1 MAYDKEKHR
10 QMELR
15 RDIGNRSISSAPVS
29 SFSSPSYLSAHACFS
44 CRKSFKL
51 SCGESHVCPECGEGI
66 YLMGRAFKAPK
77 QRNDEQWRKV
87 QKLYALGFRFNRYG
101 GDYLSLPERLKEVDR
116 FVEENPE
123 HKLRTAEP
131 DLTLLPK

>member
-1 MAYDKEKHR
+1 
-10 QMELR
+10 MELR
-15 RDIGNRSISSAPVS
+15 RDVGNRKICSAPALP
-29 SFSSPSYLSAHACFS
+29 FSSRSYLTAHACFS

-51 SCGESHVCPECGEGI
+51 SYGEGHVCPECSKAI

-123 HKLRTAEP
+123 HKLRTAET
-131 DLTLLPK
+131 DLTLLPE